1 MSAARQGVLLGLAYS
16 LPLVVWSGSRWQP
29 GSAAMVAADW
39 RLTVET
45 LLLVQALVSALY
57 VPAWTGRVTGWEQW
71 LGLLLL
77 QWVPL
82 PLLALAWLGGALDA
96 GRLCL
101 GPLMLACG
109 GGLLIMASGLVYRL
123 TGRWQRLPLA
133 VLQGMVAAVI
143 WAFRA
148 EWLAWLGG

>member
-1 MSAARQGVLLGLAYS
+1 MNAVRQGLLLGLAYS

-29 GSAAMVAADW
+29 GPAAMVAADW

-45 LLLVQALVSALY
+45 LLLVQALVSVLY
-57 VPAWTGRVTGWEQW
+57 VPAWTGRVTVWEQG

-82 PLLALAWLGGALDA
+82 PLLALAWLAGALDA
-96 GRLCL
+96 DQLCL
-101 GPLMLACG
+101 GPLGLAVG
-109 GGLLIMASGLVYRL
+109 GGWLIMVARLLDRL
-123 TGRWQRLPLA
+123 TGRWQRLALA
-133 VLQGMVAAVI
+133 VLQGITAAGI

-148 EWLAWLGG
+148 EWLAWLGR